1 MCFIIICSHFTHSAR
16 MTASDS
22 LEHTWLKRRGRGTAG
37 ASWAYVV
44 PTAAAAPP
52 VAATVT
58 QTKPTPLI
66 AHVSITVAAGASFP

>member
-1 MCFIIICSHFTHSAR
+1 

-44 PTAAAAPP
+44 PTAVAAPP

-58 QTKPTPLI
+58 QNKPPPLI
-66 AHVSITVAAGASFP
+66 AHVSITVAAAAHHFRNEFGLGIHPHPPS